1 MSTAAINARFA
12 AELVGALA
20 SAGLSEALVCPGS
33 RNTPLI
39 LALDALADVTVH
51 SVLDERAAGFVA
63 LGSSRARG
71 RATAVCCTSGSALA
85 HLMPAVVEAS
95 SSGIPLIILS
105 ADRPRE
111 LHECGAPQTIDQTR
125 LFGQHVRWFMDLG
138 TPADPVR
145 PHWVASVASQAW
157 SRAHGPSRGPVHLN
171 VPFSEPL
178 WEPGIEPS
186 PGTSVAT
193 RVIRGHSLVD
203 DSTLGELAQRLRSAE
218 RGVIVAGPMD
228 PATLGGFGRTGSFA
242 NAVWA
247 LANALGWPLV
257 ADPLSQ
263 LRFCGPPPAGL
274 LTHADAFLRSP
285 AAVQAFNPDLVLRL
299 GRVPTSKAVATWLAG
314 CARSKT
320 ICIDEGARWLDPTHG
335 TDTLVVAEPTALCRA
350 LARASDTDEQRDP
363 ATRSWLES
371 WTRAETEAA
380 RVVQRGC
387 SEQGWEGAVVKE
399 IVQRLP
405 SQAVLHVAS
414 SMPVRDLDTFGGH
427 RADPLTVTAN
437 RGTNGIDGTVATA
450 AGQALACRGPSVLLC
465 GDLALFHD
473 LGGLAA
479 AAQLPVGLVVIVL
492 DNGGGGIFEYLPIA
506 AHPTPFLERFV
517 TPQSTNIESLC
528 AAVSARYLRAETVS
542 QLCTGL
548 EQNLKADGLTVIHH
562 PIDRQRSVE
571 RHRRLFGKVDQA
583 IQRCLQH

>member
-1 MSTAAINARFA
+1 MSTAATNARFA
-12 AELVGALA
+12 AELMGALA
-20 SAGLSEALVCPGS
+20 SAGLSEALICPGS
-33 RNTPLI
+33 RNTPLV
-39 LALDALADVTVH
+39 LALDALADVTVR

-71 RATAVCCTSGSALA
+71 KATAVCCTSGSALA

-95 SSGIPLIILS
+95 SSGVPLLILS

-111 LHECGAPQTIDQTR
+111 LHECGAAQTIDQTR

-138 TPADPVR
+138 TPADPVK

-157 SRAHGPSRGPVHLN
+157 SRAHGPSSGPVHLN
-171 VPFSEPL
+171 VPFAEPL
-178 WEPGIEPS
+178 WEPRLEQPL
-186 PGTSVAT
+186 GTCAAT
-193 RVIRGHSLVD
+193 RLIRGESIVGD
-203 DSTLGELAQRLRSAE
+203 TTLGELAHRLRSAE
-218 RGVIVAGPMD
+218 RGVIVAGPVD
-228 PATLGGFGRTGSFA
+228 PATLGGFAHTERFTS
-242 NAVWA
+242 AVWA
-247 LANALGWPLV
+247 LADALGWPVV

-263 LRFCGPPPAGL
+263 LRFCGRTCAGL
-274 LTHADAFLRSP
+274 IAHADAFLRSP

-299 GRVPTSKAVATWLAG
+299 GRVPTSKAITTWLAG

-335 TDTLVVAEPTALCRA
+335 ADTLVVAAPTALCRA
-350 LARASDTDEQRDP
+350 LARASVSDGHRQP
-363 ATRSWLES
+363 APTSWLES

-380 RVVQRGC
+380 RVVRRGC
-387 SEQGWEGAVVKE
+387 SEQGWEGAVVHE

-405 SQAVLHVAS
+405 PEAVLHVAS
-414 SMPVRDLDTFGGH
+414 SMPVRDLDTLSGT
-427 RADPLTVTAN
+427 RTAPLTVTAN

-506 AHPTPFLERFV
+506 AHPTSFLERFV

-548 EQNLKADGLTVIHH
+548 EQNLKADGLTVIHF

-571 RHRRLFGKVDQA
+571 RHRRLFGEVDQA
-583 IQRCLQH
+583 IQRCL